1 MMEKGKIIL
10 ISGPSGSGKGTLV
23 NELKKL
29 NGDKIYLSVSAT
41 TRLPRQGEID
51 GVHYFFLEKEDF
63 EKRIKEN
70 RMLEYAKFCDNFYG
84 TPAEPV
90 LNALNEGKNAILEIE
105 VQGAYKIKEKYPAA
119 RMIFIVPPTA
129 EILRKRLVGR
139 GTETEEVI
147 NKRLNTAASELEKAF
162 NYDYILVNGDLQE
175 AAKELLAAIDSDI
188 NNINEKREF
197 LEGVI
202 EDVKTL
208 GK

>member
-1 MMEKGKIIL
+1 MGKGRIIL

-29 NGDKIYLSVSAT
+29 SGDKIYLSVSAT

-51 GVHYFFLEKEDF
+51 GVHYFFLEKEEF
-63 EKRIKEN
+63 QKRIKEN
-70 RMLEYAKFCDNFYG
+70 RMLEYAGFCDNFYG

-90 LNALNEGKNAILEIE
+90 LNALDEGKNAVLEIE
-105 VQGAYKIKEKYPAA
+105 VQGAYEIKKKYPAS
-119 RMIFIVPPTA
+119 RMIFVVPPTA
-129 EILRKRLVGR
+129 EILKKRLTGR

-147 NKRLNTAASELEKAF
+147 NKRIATAAVELEKAF
-162 NYDYILVNGDLQE
+162 NYDYILVNGDLEE
-175 AAKELLAAIDSDI
+175 AAEELLNAIDSNI

-208 GK
+208 SK